1 MADEKQLDT
10 EEMDEETTEGF
21 DADVEEGEEG
31 EHMVLTGDDGVD
43 VEFEYIGSVDYEG
56 SEYIV
61 LLPVED
67 DENGEAEVLIL
78 KVESLGTK
86 VDEDGEEYEDEQYV
100 SVDSEETL
108 DAVFEI
114 FKQDNADLFEFVEE

>member
-1 MADEKQLDT
+1 MADEKQPDT
-10 EEMDEETTEGF
+10 EEMNEETTEGF
-21 DADVEEGEEG
+21 DAGVEEGEEG
-31 EHMVLTGDDGVD
+31 EHMVLTDDDGVD

-67 DENGEAEVLIL
+67 DEDGEAEVLIL

>member
-67 DENGEAEVLIL
+67 DEDGEAEVLIL

>member
-1 MADEKQLDT
+1 MADEKQPDT
-10 EEMDEETTEGF
+10 EEMNEGTTEGF
-21 DADVEEGEEG
+21 DAGVEEGEEG
-31 EHMVLTGDDGVD
+31 EHMVLTDDDGVD

-67 DENGEAEVLIL
+67 DEDGEAEVLIL